1 VIFAQNAARGQTPGR
16 AKAREV
22 TRKRDI
28 VTDAMLAPLGD
39 VRPSERRGA
48 AAAFLTIFGILAGH
62 TLLETAR
69 DALFLARLP
78 PSELPGVYLVMAV
91 VAIALFQG
99 PWRAPRVGGRYG
111 LSLVLVCAGLV
122 TFVFWILH
130 SPTSAWA
137 LRALYVWTGILGTMA
152 ALQFWIVLGELYT
165 VTQAKRIYSV
175 VGTGTVL
182 GAVAGAVLARV
193 LTQIGPP
200 QQLIL
205 ASAVVLVLTGLGP
218 ASRIR
223 RPESAAAGAGGHA
236 ASSILQTIRLFKD
249 DAYIK
254 ALGGMVL
261 VSTVALTLADYVF
274 KSTVARTVDPAQL
287 GTFFATFYTVLNLLA
302 LGAQLVLAGWLLRV
316 LGLHRTLWVLPAMIF
331 LGAAGVALGGGLLA
345 ALLLKGADGTFRQ
358 SLHRTGTELLFVP
371 LPDSLRARAKPVID
385 VVGQRGGQALAS
397 LLILAEITQH
407 RGNTVLAMVAAA
419 LCVVWIAWTA
429 DLKSHYLDLF
439 RSALREGAMRARGDL
454 PALDL
459 GSLEALFNALN
470 SRDDAEVIGAMEL
483 LAAGGRARLI
493 PALVLFHPS
502 REVVLRAL
510 EEFAA
515 AGRTDFVPVADR
527 LLSHEDPQVRAA
539 ALRARTAV
547 RPDEAQLR
555 RAADD
560 PDPLVSATALVG
572 LMAGGW
578 VSAEEQATL
587 DELMQSPSPEG
598 RRALAAATR
607 AQPGPAFEA
616 LLLRLADDPD
626 EDVQIEAATAM
637 GALRLPSFVPALL
650 PLLAGSRV
658 RPVARAALV
667 AVGGDALAALDEA
680 LRDEELPHQ
689 VRLHVPRTISRFP
702 AADAAPLLLRQLLPE
717 KDGAVRYKI
726 LRGLG
731 RMAAANP
738 DLVLDAEVLRE
749 GTRRTLGALFRLVH
763 WRTVLVSGALDEPR
777 RATPGHELLLA
788 LVRDREDHALERLFR
803 LLGLQFRGEDFET
816 IYRGLRNASAKA
828 RASSRELLENLI
840 SPPLREAVL
849 AVVDD
854 VPDAQRLLRAGAHY
868 DARPLSYEALLD
880 LLIDESSETVRCLA
894 VYHVGELGL
903 SALAPRLE
911 AVRAERGA
919 GLFLLRVVERALG
932 MLRSAPGRLQYA
944 G

>member
-1 VIFAQNAARGQTPGR
+1 
-16 AKAREV
+16 
-22 TRKRDI
+22 
-28 VTDAMLAPLGD
+28 
-39 VRPSERRGA
+39 
-48 AAAFLTIFGILAGH
+48 
-62 TLLETAR
+62 
-69 DALFLARLP
+69 
-78 PSELPGVYLVMAV
+78 
-91 VAIALFQG
+91 
-99 PWRAPRVGGRYG
+99 
-111 LSLVLVCAGLV
+111 
-122 TFVFWILH
+122 VFWALN
-130 SPTSAWA
+130 SPRNAWA

-165 VTQAKRIYSV
+165 VTQAKRIYNV

-182 GAVAGAVLARV
+182 GAVAGAALARV
-193 LTQIGPP
+193 LTQAWPP
-200 QQLIL
+200 QHLIL

-223 RPESAAAGAGGHA
+223 RPDSTAAGAAGHA
-236 ASSILQTIRLFKD
+236 SSSILQTIRLFKD

-274 KSTVARTVDPAQL
+274 KSTVARTVDPAHL
-287 GTFFATFYTVLNLLA
+287 GTFFASFYMVLNVLA
-302 LGAQLVLAGWLLRV
+302 LGAQLVLAGWLLRM
-316 LGLHRTLWVLPAMIF
+316 LGLHRTLWVLPAFLF

-419 LCVVWIAWTA
+419 LCVVWIAWAA
-429 DLKSHYLDLF
+429 DLKGHYLDLF
-439 RSALREGAMRARGDL
+439 RSALREGAMLARGDL

-470 SRDDAEVIGAMEL
+470 SRDDAEVTGAMEL

-493 PALVLFHPS
+493 PALILFHPS
-502 REVVLRAL
+502 RAVVMRAL
-510 EEFAA
+510 DAFAA

-527 LLSHEDPQVRAA
+527 LLAHEDAQVRAA

-547 RPDEAQLR
+547 RPDQALLR
-555 RAADD
+555 RAAAD

-572 LMAGGW
+572 LVAGGW
-578 VSAEEQATL
+578 VSEEEQARL
-587 DELMQSPSPEG
+587 DELMRSPSPEG
-598 RRALAAATR
+598 RRALAAAIR
-607 AQPGPAFEA
+607 AQPVPAFES

-626 EDVQIEAATAM
+626 EEVQVETAAAM
-637 GALRLPSFVPALL
+637 GTLRLPSFVPALL
-650 PLLAGSRV
+650 PMLAGSRL

-667 AVGGDALAALDEA
+667 PFGAEALGPLEEA
-680 LRDEELPHQ
+680 LRDEHLPQ
-689 VRLHVPRTISRFP
+689 EVRRHVPRTISRFP
-702 AADAAPLLLRQLLPE
+702 AAAAAPPLLRQLLRE
-717 KDGAVRYKI
+717 EDGAVRYKI

-731 RMAAANP
+731 RLAAENA
-738 DLVLDAEVLRE
+738 DLALDAAVLRE
-749 GTRRTLGALFRLVH
+749 ATRRTLEALFRLVH
-763 WRTVLVSGALDEPR
+763 WRTVLTDGAAADPR

-788 LVRDREDHALERLFR
+788 LVRDREAHAVERLFR
-803 LLGLQFRGEDFET
+803 LLGLQFRGEDFEK

-828 RASSRELLENLI
+828 RAGSRELLENLI
-840 SPPLREAVL
+840 RPPLREAVL

-854 VPDAQRLLRAGAHY
+854 VPDQERLRRAGALY
-868 DARPLSYEALLD
+868 EARPLSYEALLA
-880 LLIDESSETVRCLA
+880 LLIEEPHETVRCLA
-894 VYHVGELGL
+894 IYHVGELGL
-903 SALAPRLE
+903 SALGPRLE
-911 AVRAERGA
+911 AVRAERRA

-932 MLRSAPGRLQYA
+932 LLRRTGSLQYA